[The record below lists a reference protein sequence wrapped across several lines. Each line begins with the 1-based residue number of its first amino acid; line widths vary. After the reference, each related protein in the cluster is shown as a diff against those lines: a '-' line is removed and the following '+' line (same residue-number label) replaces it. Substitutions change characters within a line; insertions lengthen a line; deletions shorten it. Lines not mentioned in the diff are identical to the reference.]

1 MQRRLMQFVESP
13 TRETYLAVREAALA
27 ETPLP
32 IAATDLASLAD
43 LLEAEAHDE
52 LLARIDALPASKVL
66 SPRVHYLAAEAAE
79 ALGDLETVELERFL
93 FVVCL
98 RGLLATGDGT
108 RHATYSVCHATD
120 EHDLLETSG
129 LAAARQQVVEHDGA
143 LCDVVT
149 CTDGREVWFDVSAV
163 LSRPL
168 LSDSARKPARKSARN
183 SAARKPAARAAKAAA
198 TTSGKVSTRQALSR
212 TATQTTR
219 SAARRRV
226 PSSG

>member
-32 IAATDLASLAD
+32 IAATDLATLAD

-52 LLARIDALPASKVL
+52 VLARIDALPASKVL

-108 RHATYSVCHATD
+108 RHAPYSVCHATD

-129 LAAARQQVVEHDGA
+129 LAPARQQVVEHEGA

-168 LSDSARKPARKSARN
+168 PSDSARKSARVN
-183 SAARKPAARAAKAAA
+183 AARKPAARVGKAASA
-198 TTSGKVSTRQALSR
+198 TSSGKVSTRRAPSR

>member
-32 IAATDLASLAD
+32 IAATDLATLAN
-43 LLEAEAHDE
+43 LLEAEAYDE
-52 LLARIDALPASKVL
+52 VLARIDALPASKVL
-66 SPRVHYLAAEAAE
+66 SPRIHYLAAEAAE
-79 ALGDLETVELERFL
+79 SLGDVETVELERFL

-108 RHATYSVCHATD
+108 RHAPYSVCHATD
-120 EHDLLETSG
+120 EHDLLETNG
-129 LAAARQQVVEHDGA
+129 LAPAGQQFVEHAGS

-168 LSDSARKPARKSARN
+168 PGDSIHESGDNA
-183 SAARKPAARAAKAAA
+183 AARKTAARIDKAASA
-198 TTSGKVSTRQALSR
+198 SPRRQSTR
-212 TATQTTR
+212 TTR

-226 PSSG
+226 PSSR

>member
-32 IAATDLASLAD
+32 MDATDLAQLAS
-43 LLEAEAHDE
+43 LLEVEAYEEVLD
-52 LLARIDALPASKVL
+52 RIDALPASKVL
-66 SPRVHYLAAEAAE
+66 SPRVHYLAAEAAA
-79 ALGDLETVELERFL
+79 ALGDMETVELERFL
-93 FVVCL
+93 FVACL

-108 RHATYSVCHATD
+108 RHAPYSVCHASD
-120 EHDLLETSG
+120 EHDLLATNG
-129 LAAARQQVVEHDGA
+129 LEAAGQQVVEHEGA
-143 LCDVVT
+143 LCDIVT

-163 LSRPL
+163 LARPVATR
-168 LSDSARKPARKSARN
+168 SVGGPAARKSAARKA
-183 SAARKPAARAAKAAA
+183 AARKSAVREPVVRGNQAAGASTSSRKA
-198 TTSGKVSTRQALSR
+198 TR
-212 TATQTTR
+212 TKR

>member
-79 ALGDLETVELERFL
+79 ALGDLDTVELERFL

-108 RHATYSVCHATD
+108 RHAPYSVCHATD

-129 LAAARQQVVEHDGA
+129 LAAARQQVVEHEGA

-168 LSDSARKPARKSARN
+168 LSESARKPARN
-183 SAARKPAARAAKAAA
+183 SATRKPAARAGKAASA
-198 TTSGKVSTRQALSR
+198 SSSGKVSTRQAPSR
-212 TATQTTR
+212 TATQTPR

>member
-52 LLARIDALPASKVL
+52 VLARIDALPASKVL

-79 ALGDLETVELERFL
+79 ALGDLDTVELERFL

-108 RHATYSVCHATD
+108 RHAPYSVCHATD

-129 LAAARQQVVEHDGA
+129 LAAARQQVVEHEGA

-168 LSDSARKPARKSARN
+168 LSDTARKPARN
-183 SAARKPAARAAKAAA
+183 SATRKPAARAGKAAGA
-198 TTSGKVSTRQALSR
+198 ASSGKVSTRQAPSR

>member
-27 ETPLP
+27 ESPLP
-32 IAATDLASLAD
+32 IDATDLALLAS
-43 LLEAEAHDE
+43 LLEGEAFEE

-79 ALGDLETVELERFL
+79 ALGDSESVELERFL
-93 FVVCL
+93 FVACL

-108 RHATYSVCHATD
+108 RHAPYSVCHASD
-120 EHDLLETSG
+120 EHDLLATHG
-129 LAAARQQVVEHDGA
+129 LAAAGQQVIEHEGA

-163 LSRPL
+163 LSRPV
-168 LSDSARKPARKSARN
+168 DVRPAN
-183 SAARKPAARAAKAAA
+183 ARAARQTAARQGA
-198 TTSGKVSTRQALSR
+198 VRVGQTGNAPPARQATR
-212 TATQTTR
+212 TKR